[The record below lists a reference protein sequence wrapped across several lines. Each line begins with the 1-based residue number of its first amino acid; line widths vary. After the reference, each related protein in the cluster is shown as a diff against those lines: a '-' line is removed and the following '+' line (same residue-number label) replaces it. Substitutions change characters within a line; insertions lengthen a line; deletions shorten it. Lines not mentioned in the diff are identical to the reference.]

1 MVMFL
6 LGFAL
11 YAKPDLKLQS
21 LEYGFDNYTYYIF
34 QLFCFIGLMTEWWVQ
49 HYGKYAKEIKKVIDE
64 LKKNNKNPS

>member
-21 LEYGFDNYTYYIF
+21 LEYGFDNYTYYHFSAI
-34 QLFCFIGLMTEWWVQ
+34 LFYWFNDRVVGTALRKICQ
-49 HYGKYAKEIKKVIDE
+49 RDQKVIDE